1 MLKKLGLI
9 TLIILLVLTGCSGK
23 NKEETKLLDEKESAP
38 IEVEP
43 EEIFVKEFEGSF
55 IVSVDNHINAYPQS
69 GLDKADTVIEL
80 LAEGGITR
88 FLAFYDSYHAEKI
101 GPVRSARYYFVEIA
115 KGYPSAFAHAGGN
128 TDALNLIP
136 HYKIMD
142 LDEIYNSGAAFYRTK
157 DRKPPHNLY
166 TTTELMLKHANSKK
180 YAIKN
185 LEGLP
190 IGEVSGGSKVDII
203 DIPYSKK
210 SLYYHV
216 VTYMFEDGKFWRY
229 VNGKAFETDQKV
241 KIFADNLILME
252 TPTRTVVKEEVQ
264 SEMNVFGS
272 GKAVFFIDGLYY
284 EGTWE
289 KAKAADPFTFQYN
302 GEPMKFKEGKT
313 WIQVVPNFSEVTFKA
328 KEAVA
333 SPSAPAATASK

>member
-1 MLKKLGLI
+1 MKKILLI
-9 TLIILLVLTGCSGK
+9 LLIIMLSLTGCSYK
-23 NKEETKLLDEKESAP
+23 KEVAEKSIEPPVTPEETAPKEE
-38 IEVEP
+38 V
-43 EEIFVKEFEGSF
+43 FVKEFEGSF
-55 IVSVDNHINAYPQS
+55 IVSVDNHTKAYPQS

-88 FLAFYDSYHAEKI
+88 FLAFFDSYHAEKI
-101 GPVRSARYYFVEIA
+101 GPIRSARYYFIEIV

-136 HYKIMD
+136 YHKIMD
-142 LDEIYNSGAAFYRTK
+142 LDEIYNSGVAFYRTK

-180 YAIKN
+180 YPIKS

-190 IGEVSGGSKVDII
+190 IGEVSEGNKVDII

-210 SLYYHV
+210 SSYYHV

-229 VNGKAFETDQKV
+229 VNGKSFETDQKV

-289 KAKAADPFTFQYN
+289 KVKAADPFTFKYN

-313 WIQVVPNFSEVTFKA
+313 WIQVVPNISEVTFKA